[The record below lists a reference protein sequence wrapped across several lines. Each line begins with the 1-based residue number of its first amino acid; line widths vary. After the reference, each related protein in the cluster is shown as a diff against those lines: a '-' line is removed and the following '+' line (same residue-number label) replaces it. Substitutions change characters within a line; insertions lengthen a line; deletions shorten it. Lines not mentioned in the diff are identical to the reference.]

1 MDSVRFHGKV
11 LWKFHNLPMIEHVYR
26 RACLALSP
34 EHVYVTSGDSEILD
48 YMKSIGVNVVKSNRT
63 HNDGTSRV
71 AEAIESLNYDYV
83 VVLQADEI
91 LIEPNHLIKLLNSI
105 RKKPDNNFWNLV
117 THLSS
122 ELELLDQNIVKC
134 ALNKKNEIMF
144 LFRSNPFPSLNPKIF
159 NKIMGTIAFEKRSL
173 ISLTLEP
180 DSVFQ
185 LANST
190 EQIKILDYGNTLH
203 GVLVSNSYPS
213 INIPSD
219 VEDVKKFSQENP
231 SQIKILNTYVK

>member
-1 MDSVRFHGKV
+1 
-11 LWKFHNLPMIEHVYR
+11 
-26 RACLALSP
+26 
-34 EHVYVTSGDSEILD
+34 
-48 YMKSIGVNVVKSNRT
+48 
-63 HNDGTSRV
+63 
-71 AEAIESLNYDYV
+71 
-83 VVLQADEI
+83 
-91 LIEPNHLIKLLNSI
+91 
-105 RKKPDNNFWNLV
+105 
-117 THLSS
+117 
-122 ELELLDQNIVKC
+122 
-134 ALNKKNEIMF
+134 MF